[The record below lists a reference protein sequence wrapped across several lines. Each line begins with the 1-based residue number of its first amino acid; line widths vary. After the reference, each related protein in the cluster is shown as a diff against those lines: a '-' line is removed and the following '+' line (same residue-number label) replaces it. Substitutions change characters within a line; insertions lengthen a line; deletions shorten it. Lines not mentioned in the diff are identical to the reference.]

1 MTTPLHEL
9 LDHGQSVWM
18 DNLSR
23 SILVSGELAGWIE
36 SWGLRGITSNPA
48 IFQKSIEGNADYDAA
63 IAQAIREGLSVNE
76 IYESLVFEDITQAT
90 EIFAP
95 VYSSSD
101 GVDGYISI
109 EVSPK
114 LANDT
119 LSTIAEGKRFF
130 AILNRPNVMIKVPG
144 TAEGLPAVTALITE
158 GINVNVTLLFSVE
171 NYIQTAE
178 AYIEGLERLASR
190 GGDLGKV
197 ASVASFFLSRID
209 SNVDSKLAAL
219 AQANPD
225 QAEALQ
231 ALMGK
236 VAIAN
241 AKIAYQEYKRLFS
254 GERWQALATQ
264 GARPQRL
271 LWASTSTKNPAY
283 PDTLYVRELIGPD
296 TVNTMPPETIAAFL
310 DHGEVVDSLDADLDE
325 AKAVLAAVT
334 AAGIDLDVVMVELQT
349 EGVTKFVQ
357 PFEHLF
363 AALQSKVDQLAA
375 V

>member
-130 AILNRPNVMIKVPG
+130 ATLNRPNVMIKVPG

>member
-9 LDHGQSVWM
+9 LAHGQSVWM

-23 SILVSGELAGWIE
+23 SILASGDLAGWIE

-63 IAQAIREGLSVNE
+63 ISQAIRQGLSVNE
-76 IYESLVFEDITQAT
+76 IYESLVFEDITKASD
-90 EIFAP
+90 IFAS
-95 VYSSSD
+95 VYSSSN

-114 LANDT
+114 LASDT

-130 AILNRPNVMIKVPG
+130 ATIDRPNVMIKVPG
-144 TAEGLPAVTALITE
+144 TTEGLPAVTALIAE

-190 GGDLGKV
+190 GGDLSKV

-209 SNVDSKLAAL
+209 SNVDSRLEAL
-219 AQANPD
+219 AKANPD

-254 GERWQALATQ
+254 GERWEALATQ

-283 PDTLYVRELIGPD
+283 PDTLYVRELIGTD

-310 DHGEVVDSLDADLDE
+310 DHGEVVDSLDADLAE
-325 AKAVLAAVT
+325 AKAVLAAVS
-334 AAGIDLDVVMVELQT
+334 AAGVDLDAVMVELQT